1 MLESQQVLEWQGE
14 AMREAEIQTRQKS
27 ILRVLQLRFSPD
39 VPADLRAKVEAMTDQ
54 EELRRWFDAA
64 VLSPSLDKF
73 RVAIKT

>member
-1 MLESQQVLEWQGE
+1 MLQSQQVLEWQ
-14 AMREAEIQTRQKS
+14 REAEIETRQKS
-27 ILRVLQLRFSPD
+27 ILRVLQLRFCPE

-73 RVAIKT
+73 RVAVQT